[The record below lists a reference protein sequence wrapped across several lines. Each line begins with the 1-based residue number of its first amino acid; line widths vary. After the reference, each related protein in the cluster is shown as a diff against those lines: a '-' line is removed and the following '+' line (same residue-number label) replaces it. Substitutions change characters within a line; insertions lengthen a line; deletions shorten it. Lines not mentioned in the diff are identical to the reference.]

1 MPRHSTSGFT
11 LLEVLAAISLLG
23 LAISAAV
30 ALLDQLN
37 DGSARIAR
45 ESARSARD
53 GNGARL
59 LARLLMDAR
68 TSTDTTQRFRG
79 DTNSVELWTLCDV
92 PGGWAER
99 CRVTLSIDQ
108 QAESSVVLIGLP
120 ESITVSGR
128 RELGRATFRYYNPL
142 TRSDTLW
149 VPQWSSNA
157 SLPVAIGLFTG
168 IDTIVLPVGPARD

>member
-1 MPRHSTSGFT
+1 MPRPSPAGFT

-45 ESARSARD
+45 ESARTARD
-53 GNGARL
+53 ANGARL

-79 DTNSVELWTLCDV
+79 DATGVELWTLCDV

-99 CRVTLSIDQ
+99 CRVSLSIDQ
-108 QAESSVVLIGLP
+108 RAESSAVLIRLP
-120 ESITVSGR
+120 DSITVSGR
-128 RELGRATFRYYNPL
+128 REIGRATFRYYHPN

-149 VPQWSSNA
+149 APQWSSNV
-157 SLPVAIGLFTG
+157 SLPVAIGLFIG
-168 IDTIVLPVGPARD
+168 SDTIVLPVGRARD